1 MKSKIT
7 TSVGC
12 ASCHASKKSLLLI
25 LTLLLGGTVYAQG
38 NQLQVIY
45 ESAED
50 TRLAGFTEYIDV
62 SGLTDAN
69 GDGVADLI
77 MRTLDNQGNLQD
89 LLVVTVSEAGPQ
101 EYWRI
106 DSVPVTLGLG
116 EDVEFIGFTD
126 ALGGP
131 VRQGIFVGNLSYLVD
146 PRDNAVSWA
155 DDNGVPAVMEGT
167 LDLTEDGFDDLV
179 FFLPDTKQVRVWS
192 IDH

>member
-1 MKSKIT
+1 M
-7 TSVGC
+7 
-12 ASCHASKKSLLLI
+12 KKSLLLI
-25 LTLLLGGTVYAQG
+25 LTLLLGGTAHAQG
-38 NQLQVIY
+38 NQLQLVF
-45 ESAED
+45 ESLENI
-50 TRLAGFTEYIDV
+50 RLAGFTEYIDV

-89 LLVVTVSEAGPQ
+89 LLVVTVSEAGPR

-106 DSVPVTLGLG
+106 DNVPATLGLG
-116 EDVEFIGFTD
+116 ENVQFIGFTD

-131 VRQGIFVGNLSYLVD
+131 VRHGIFVGNLTYLIA
-146 PRDNAVSWA
+146 PPDNSLSWA

-179 FFLPDTKQVRVWS
+179 FFLPDTEQVRVWS

>member
-1 MKSKIT
+1 MKPK
-7 TSVGC
+7 V
-12 ASCHASKKSLLLI
+12 HASKKSLLLI
-25 LTLLLGGTVYAQG
+25 LTLLLGGTVHAQG
-38 NQLQVIY
+38 NQLQPVY
-45 ESAED
+45 ESPEN

-89 LLVVTVSEAGPQ
+89 LLVVTVSEAGPL

-106 DSVPVTLGLG
+106 DNVPATLGLG
-116 EDVEFIGFTD
+116 EDVAFIGFTD

-131 VRQGIFVGNLSYLVD
+131 VRQGIFVGNLSYLID

-155 DDNGVPAVMEGT
+155 DDNDVPAVMEGAF
-167 LDLTEDGFDDLV
+167 DLTEDGFDDLV
-179 FFLPDTKQVRVWS
+179 FFLPNTKQVRVWS
-192 IDH
+192 IDQ

>member
-1 MKSKIT
+1 M
-7 TSVGC
+7 
-12 ASCHASKKSLLLI
+12 
-25 LTLLLGGTVYAQG
+25 VYVQG

-45 ESAED
+45 ESAEN

-77 MRTLDNQGNLQD
+77 MTTEDAQGNLQD
-89 LLVVTVSEAGPQ
+89 LLVVTVSEAGPL

-106 DSVPVTLGLG
+106 DSVPAALGLG
-116 EDVEFIGFTD
+116 ENVQFIGFTD

-131 VRQGIFVGNLSYLVD
+131 VRQGIFVGNLSYLID
-146 PRDNAVSWA
+146 PRDNSVSWA
-155 DDNGVPAVMEGT
+155 DDNGVPAVMEGA

-179 FFLPDTKQVRVWS
+179 FFLPNTKQVRVWS
-192 IDH
+192 IDQ

>member
-1 MKSKIT
+1 MKSK
-7 TSVGC
+7 V
-12 ASCHASKKSLLLI
+12 HARKKSMLLI
-25 LTLLLGGTVYAQG
+25 LTLLLGGMVYDAQG
-38 NQLQVIY
+38 NQLQMIY
-45 ESAED
+45 ESPD
-50 TRLAGFTEYIDV
+50 NTRPAGFTEYIDV

-89 LLVVTVSEAGPQ
+89 LLVVTVSEAGPL

-106 DSVPVTLGLG
+106 DNVPATLGLG

-131 VRQGIFVGNLSYLVD
+131 VRQGVFVGNLSYLID

-155 DDNGVPAVMEGT
+155 DDNGVPAVMEGV

-192 IDH
+192 IDQ